1 MYLDAACELSKN
13 ILCLSTDC
21 PQQRILILFRFHV
34 KFGSLPSRIVK
45 GQFARIDLL
54 HSLQLHPL
62 FLLRKGLV
70 NVLLVHHRSP
80 SVLGAKRQSY
90 MLDNYFIPADAPL
103 SVGIVLLGAL
113 VSRKD
118 CGASLRTMWTLSLSI
133 GPSGIK
139 LLNRSPWITCFYE
152 L

>member
-1 MYLDAACELSKN
+1 
-13 ILCLSTDC
+13 
-21 PQQRILILFRFHV
+21 
-34 KFGSLPSRIVK
+34 
-45 GQFARIDLL
+45 
-54 HSLQLHPL
+54 
-62 FLLRKGLV
+62 
-70 NVLLVHHRSP
+70 
-80 SVLGAKRQSY
+80 

-103 SVGIVLLGAL
+103 SVEIVLLGAL